1 MRITIDYTA
10 AITQGAGIGRYT
22 RSIVSALARVD
33 DADHFTLF
41 STERPTAARGFPDV
55 PHMRPRVFPAGN
67 RNMTIFWQRLRAPVP
82 VELFAGRAD
91 LFHGPDF
98 ILPPLL
104 GTPAVVTIH
113 DLAFLTNPECALPSL
128 VRYLSAAV
136 PRALRRASAVVSDSE
151 KTANDLHTLLGVPR
165 EKITVIYCGV
175 DPLFTPQAEPAAV
188 AALRAKY
195 GFTAP
200 TVLAVGTIEPRKN
213 YERLIAAFAQA
224 RSHAD
229 GPRTLVIAGRPG
241 WLYDGVFA
249 AVEKHGLRDSVR
261 FLDFIPDSE
270 LTTLYHAADV
280 LAMPSIYEGFGI
292 PVLEAMASGTPVVC
306 SDGGSLP
313 EVAGDAALVVPVE
326 DVDGLAGAL
335 VRAASDEELR
345 GTLVARGLARVKRF
359 TWEGAARELV
369 LVYHETAKGKQA

>member
-22 RSIVSALARVD
+22 RNIVSALARVD
-33 DADHFTLF
+33 TTDSFTLF
-41 STERPTAARGFPDV
+41 STERPTSARGFPEL
-55 PHMRPRVFPAGN
+55 PRMQPRVFPAGN
-67 RNMTIFWQRLRAPVP
+67 RRMTIFWQRLRAPVP
-82 VELFAGRAD
+82 VELFAGSAD
-91 LFHGPDF
+91 VFHGPDF
-98 ILPPLL
+98 VLPPLL

-136 PRALRRASAVVSDSE
+136 PRALRRASAVISDSE
-151 KTANDLHTLLGVPR
+151 KTAHDLHTLLGVPR

-175 DPLFTPQAEPAAV
+175 DPLFTPRADAAAV
-188 AALRAKY
+188 SALRQKY
-195 GFTAP
+195 HFNAP

-224 RSHAD
+224 RRHAD

-249 AVEKHGLRDSVR
+249 AVETLGLRDAVT
-261 FLDFIPDSE
+261 FLDYIPDAE

-292 PVLEAMASGTPVVC
+292 PMLEAMASGTPVVC

-326 DVDGLAGAL
+326 DVDGLAAAL
-335 VRAASDEELR
+335 VRAVSDADLRAS
-345 GTLVARGLARVKRF
+345 LVARGLARVKEF
-359 TWEGAARELV
+359 TWDTAARAHV
-369 LVYHETAKGKQA
+369 RVYTETAKRK

>member
-22 RSIVSALARVD
+22 RNLVQALARVD

-41 STERPTAARGFPDV
+41 STERPTPTRGFPHI
-55 PHMRPRVFPAGN
+55 PRMRARVFPAGN
-67 RNMTIFWQRLRAPVP
+67 RNMTIFWQRLQMPVP
-82 VELFAGRAD
+82 VEFFAGRAD
-91 LFHGPDF
+91 VFHGPDF

-104 GTPAVVTIH
+104 GMPAVVTIH

-128 VRYLSAAV
+128 VRYLTSVV
-136 PRALRRASAVVSDSE
+136 PRALRRASAVICVSE

-165 EKITVIYCGV
+165 EKSTVIHLGV
-175 DPLFTPQAEPAAV
+175 DPLFTPRANPESV

-195 GFTAP
+195 GFATP

-224 RSHAD
+224 HQQTD
-229 GPRTLVIAGRPG
+229 GPRMLVIAGRPG

-249 AVEKHGLRDSVR
+249 AVEQHGLHDAVR
-261 FLDFIPDSE
+261 FLDYIPDSE

-292 PVLEAMASGTPVVC
+292 PMLEAMASGLPVVC

-326 DVDGLAGAL
+326 DVDGLAQAL
-335 VRAASDEELR
+335 VRAVSDTELR
-345 GTLVARGLARVKRF
+345 ATLVARGLERVKAF
-359 TWEGAARELV
+359 SWDAAARAHV
-369 LVYHETAKGKQA
+369 RVYHETAKGK